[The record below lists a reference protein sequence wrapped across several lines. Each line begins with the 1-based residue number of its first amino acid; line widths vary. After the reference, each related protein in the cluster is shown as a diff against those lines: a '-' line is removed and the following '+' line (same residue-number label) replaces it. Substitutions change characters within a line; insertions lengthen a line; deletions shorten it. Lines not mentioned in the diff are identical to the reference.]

1 MKEPRVFQGT
11 WRELAVHAS
20 TLGDKQL
27 TLIVPG
33 DEEPQSEPRPRRP
46 EVVKT
51 KERLEEL
58 LLQGLASPGRE
69 MTDADWEERIARA
82 ESRVKGKK
90 K

>member
-1 MKEPRVFQGT
+1 MTDPQVLQGT
-11 WRELAVHAS
+11 WQELAIHAA

-27 TLIVPG
+27 TLVIPG
-33 DEEPQSEPRPRRP
+33 DEEPQIKQRPRRP

-69 MTDADWEERIARA
+69 TTDAEWDELIARA
-82 ESRVKGKK
+82 EKRAKGKQE
-90 K
+90 